1 MTFDSC
7 CSAASSDQGLPRRGF
22 LGALG
27 LGAVVAGVAAC
38 SNTSTPSEAAIAPT
52 ASSSAATG
60 DFGPFEL
67 VLLGTEAGPP
77 VEPSAAGISTA
88 LVVDGVNYVID
99 CGRASLT
106 QYVKSG
112 LRLGDLRSIF
122 ITHLH
127 ADHVADYYN
136 YFLLGGS
143 GPNIQ
148 FGDVLAGPVGVYGPG
163 PAGGLGPKFG
173 GGEAPTISPENP
185 TPGIAELT
193 RKCHEAYAYSSN
205 SFMRDTGVRDVRTL
219 ADVHEIALPA
229 VDATYENTSPAMD
242 PFVVMEDDR
251 VKVSAVL
258 VPHGPIFPAFAFR
271 FDTAHGSVTF
281 SGDTTYSDN
290 LVRLAQGSD
299 ILVHEAVNVQGGDV
313 KLPPVALDHM
323 LQSHVE
329 IQKVGEIAQRA
340 GVGKLVISH
349 LIDFVTTPIDRG
361 RWKGWAQEGF
371 DGEVIVGEDLQR
383 IRIA

>member
-7 CSAASSDQGLPRRGF
+7 CSAVPSEKGLPRRGF

-27 LGAVVAGVAAC
+27 LGAVVASVAAC
-38 SNTSTPSEAAIAPT
+38 ASTDTPAAASVATAASGAAPE
-52 ASSSAATG
+52 G
-60 DFGPFEL
+60 FGPLEL

-88 LVVDGVNYVID
+88 LVVDGVTYVID

-106 QYVKSG
+106 QYVRSG
-112 LRLGDLRSIF
+112 LRLADLRSIF
-122 ITHLH
+122 VTHLH

-148 FGDVLAGPVGVYGPG
+148 FRDVLSGPVGVYGPG

-193 RKCHEAYAYSSN
+193 RKCHEAFAYSSN

-219 ADVHEIALPA
+219 ADVHEITLPA
-229 VDATYENTSPAMD
+229 IGATFENTSPAMD

-281 SGDTTYSDN
+281 SGDTTYSEN

-299 ILVHEAVNVQGGDV
+299 VLVHEAVNVQGGEV
-313 KLPPVALDHM
+313 RLPPAALDHM

-329 IQKVGEIAQRA
+329 VQKVGEIAQRA
-340 GVGKLVISH
+340 GVPTLVISH
-349 LIDFVTTPIDRG
+349 LIDFVTTPIDRD
-361 RWKGWAQEGF
+361 RWKAWAREGY

-383 IRIA
+383 IRVS